1 MHSCVSLA
9 ALCRIRGLQAP
20 RGSLDNVVSDIEDGG
35 ESIPVPIKLVILQQV
50 TSGMEA
56 LVDQKLI
63 HRDLALRNVLVFALD
78 LADAA
83 ATSVKV
89 ADFGLTVNSY
99 TAGYNYVQGGP
110 KPIRWLAPESLRR
123 GKYSEKSDV
132 WSYGVLAW
140 ELLSNGEIPYFG
152 IPSDEGV
159 IQHVIAGNQLARP
172 TEQPCPD
179 PLWSIVTSCW
189 AKLAKDRP
197 TFSRIGIEL
206 GAGMMAASSMQMAL
220 GMTTRSLW
228 ESTDQKGTDQEKL
241 FAVAAA
247 NPEHV
252 KVAIDFAKT
261 LPARTIDRIDRVEN
275 GYQHEQFSVKVS
287 SIANTIG
294 AAYDEQTMLRYL
306 FHGTREVGTTR
317 INSILNNPT
326 AGFRPL
332 MSGSTTGAIWGDG
345 AYFARDAK
353 YSHDYAATLP
363 TGQKQMFVVQVAT
376 GRWTQGEKAPA
387 VNVSFVLDSPAT

>member
-1 MHSCVSLA
+1 
-9 ALCRIRGLQAP
+9 
-20 RGSLDNVVSDIEDGG
+20 
-35 ESIPVPIKLVILQQV
+35 
-50 TSGMEA
+50 
-56 LVDQKLI
+56 
-63 HRDLALRNVLVFALD
+63 
-78 LADAA
+78 
-83 ATSVKV
+83 
-89 ADFGLTVNSY
+89 
-99 TAGYNYVQGGP
+99 
-110 KPIRWLAPESLRR
+110 
-123 GKYSEKSDV
+123 
-132 WSYGVLAW
+132 
-140 ELLSNGEIPYFG
+140 
-152 IPSDEGV
+152 
-159 IQHVIAGNQLARP
+159 
-172 TEQPCPD
+172 
-179 PLWSIVTSCW
+179 
-189 AKLAKDRP
+189 
-197 TFSRIGIEL
+197 
-206 GAGMMAASSMQMAL
+206 MMAASSMQMAL

-247 NPEHV
+247 TPEHV

-376 GRWTQGEKAPA
+376 GRWTQGQPGMKMPPLIPGEQYIRFDSRVDDVGNPTIFVVQEGSQAYPA
-387 VNVSFVLDSPAT
+387 YLITYH

>member
-1 MHSCVSLA
+1 MYSCVSLA

-132 WSYGVLAW
+132 WSYAVLAW

-189 AKLAKDRP
+189 QGKAGERSPHVFPNRHRAWGRDDGRELNADGARDDHQIAVGEHRSKGHRSGEALRRCCRQPRACQGRDRLCQNPAGSHNRPDRP
-197 TFSRIGIEL
+197 R
-206 GAGMMAASSMQMAL
+206 
-220 GMTTRSLW
+220 
-228 ESTDQKGTDQEKL
+228 
-241 FAVAAA
+241 
-247 NPEHV
+247 
-252 KVAIDFAKT
+252 
-261 LPARTIDRIDRVEN
+261 
-275 GYQHEQFSVKVS
+275 
-287 SIANTIG
+287 
-294 AAYDEQTMLRYL
+294 
-306 FHGTREVGTTR
+306 
-317 INSILNNPT
+317 
-326 AGFRPL
+326 
-332 MSGSTTGAIWGDG
+332 
-345 AYFARDAK
+345 
-353 YSHDYAATLP
+353 
-363 TGQKQMFVVQVAT
+363 
-376 GRWTQGEKAPA
+376 
-387 VNVSFVLDSPAT
+387 

>member
-1 MHSCVSLA
+1 M
-9 ALCRIRGLQAP
+9 
-20 RGSLDNVVSDIEDGG
+20 VSDIEDGG

-50 TSGMEA
+50 ASGMEA

-140 ELLSNGEIPYFG
+140 ELLSNGEIPCFG

-179 PLWSIVTSCW
+179 RLWEAVARCW
-189 AKLAKDRP
+189 AKLPKDRP
-197 TFSRIGIEL
+197 TFARLSIEL
-206 GAGMMAASSMQMAL
+206 STVMAAGAEGRVAELEDELERRTLCEVCMDRPKDHIIRPCNHLCICGDCSTILLAAPPGQRRCPMC
-220 GMTTRSLW
+220 RSPITSV
-228 ESTDQKGTDQEKL
+228 E
-241 FAVAAA
+241 
-247 NPEHV
+247 
-252 KVAIDFAKT
+252 
-261 LPARTIDRIDRVEN
+261 RV
-275 GYQHEQFSVKVS
+275 
-287 SIANTIG
+287 
-294 AAYDEQTMLRYL
+294 
-306 FHGTREVGTTR
+306 
-317 INSILNNPT
+317 
-326 AGFRPL
+326 
-332 MSGSTTGAIWGDG
+332 
-345 AYFARDAK
+345 
-353 YSHDYAATLP
+353 YS
-363 TGQKQMFVVQVAT
+363 
-376 GRWTQGEKAPA
+376 
-387 VNVSFVLDSPAT
+387 